1 MESTLNYYFNFDM
14 YARSPNF
21 YFKNHDRINTCFGTL
36 LTLIYIVVSLT
47 LFIYQLIMTIQR
59 KNFKVYDSTIYGQ
72 EMPFID
78 LNSNTL
84 YFAFGLEDPQTMN
97 RFIDDSIY
105 VAKIVFVDKAKIND
119 ELVTVYQQNL
129 DFEKC
134 NVINFGENYQH
145 LFLEDELNNSY
156 CLKKFERNLTLAGG
170 YKYERFSYIRIR
182 IYPCVNSTEN
192 NFTCKSQEEIDRFMS
207 SGYFSIILKDIG
219 LNPSNYSIPV
229 LPTLQDLYTT
239 IDKRIYKN
247 YILNLGV
254 TEIHT
259 DIGLFQEKIKTQKY
273 LQFRKEMETFTFR
286 NEEEYYQGKSVIIAQ
301 LKLDDNINVQT
312 RSYVKIPEIF
322 STIGGYMQLMNTAFL
337 LFSIIVNKFNLE
349 LKILN
354 SIFKFNLKKK
364 KIIMK
369 LQKLN
374 DWEDMRVS
382 SIHSPTVNFK
392 KMTNISH
399 RLDLLD
405 NKSKNSLIKENE
417 INNISYLNLSENKND
432 AENKSKS
439 IILKK
444 IKRKSNALP
453 FENSKMEHSNK
464 ISKKNLNLNLRNT
477 QNHHKENGT
486 NYNLLNSKKNNFFNE
501 MSYKDFND
509 NIELNMFDYCC
520 CHLIHEKRHK
530 IIELYNIANSFYRK
544 KLDVINVFNL
554 LLLTEKNLM
563 KNNNE
568 FVYSINEELDKKKL
582 KIYGKY

>member
-1 MESTLNYYFNFDM
+1 MENKLNYYFNFDM

-36 LTLIYIVVSLT
+36 LTLVYIIVSLT
-47 LFIYQLIMTIQR
+47 LFIYHSIITIRR
-59 KNFKVYDSTIYGQ
+59 KNFKVHDSTIYGQ

-78 LNSNTL
+78 LNSNIL

-105 VAKIVFVDKAKIND
+105 VPKIVFVDKAKIND

-129 DFEKC
+129 EIEKC

-156 CLKKFERNLTLAGG
+156 CLKKFEQNLTLAGG

-182 IYPCVNSTEN
+182 IYPCVNSSEN
-192 NFTCKSQEEIDRFMS
+192 NFSCKSQEEIDRFMS

-219 LNPSNYSIPV
+219 LNPSNYPIPV

-247 YILNLGV
+247 YILNLGI

-259 DIGLFQEKIKTQKY
+259 DIGLFQESIKTQKY

-312 RSYVKIPEIF
+312 RSYIKIPEIF

-337 LFSIIVNKFNLE
+337 LLTLIVNKFYLE
-349 LKILN
+349 LKIIN

-364 KIIMK
+364 KLIMK

-374 DWEDMRVS
+374 DFEDLHIS
-382 SIHSPTVNFK
+382 NIHSPIINYK
-392 KMTNISH
+392 KMTNITQH
-399 RLDLLD
+399 LDLLD
-405 NKSKNSLIKENE
+405 NKSKNSLMKENE
-417 INNISYLNLSENKND
+417 INNISLLNFSENKND
-432 AENKSKS
+432 FDINNKNK
-439 IILKK
+439 ITILKK
-444 IKRKSNALP
+444 NKRKSNVLSV
-453 FENSKMEHSNK
+453 ENSKMEQTK
-464 ISKKNLNLNLRNT
+464 DKMSKKNLRFS
-477 QNHHKENGT
+477 QDHIKENGT
-486 NYNLLNSKKNNFFNE
+486 NFNKRNILFNE
-501 MSYKDFND
+501 FSFKDFND
-509 NIELNMFDYCC
+509 KIELNMFDYCC
-520 CHLIHEKRHK
+520 CHLVYGKRHK
-530 IIELYNIANSFYRK
+530 IIELYNITNSFYRK
-544 KLDVINVFNL
+544 KLDVVNVFNL
-554 LLLTEKNLM
+554 LLLTERNLL
-563 KNNNE
+563 KSTNE
-568 FVYSINEELDKKKL
+568 FVYSINEELENTFGLKK
-582 KIYGKY
+582 

>member
-207 SGYFSIILKDIG
+207 SGYFSII
-219 LNPSNYSIPV
+219 
-229 LPTLQDLYTT
+229 
-239 IDKRIYKN
+239 
-247 YILNLGV
+247 
-254 TEIHT
+254 
-259 DIGLFQEKIKTQKY
+259 
-273 LQFRKEMETFTFR
+273 
-286 NEEEYYQGKSVIIAQ
+286 
-301 LKLDDNINVQT
+301 
-312 RSYVKIPEIF
+312 
-322 STIGGYMQLMNTAFL
+322 
-337 LFSIIVNKFNLE
+337 
-349 LKILN
+349 
-354 SIFKFNLKKK
+354 
-364 KIIMK
+364 
-369 LQKLN
+369 
-374 DWEDMRVS
+374 
-382 SIHSPTVNFK
+382 
-392 KMTNISH
+392 
-399 RLDLLD
+399 
-405 NKSKNSLIKENE
+405 
-417 INNISYLNLSENKND
+417 
-432 AENKSKS
+432 
-439 IILKK
+439 
-444 IKRKSNALP
+444 
-453 FENSKMEHSNK
+453 
-464 ISKKNLNLNLRNT
+464 
-477 QNHHKENGT
+477 
-486 NYNLLNSKKNNFFNE
+486 
-501 MSYKDFND
+501 
-509 NIELNMFDYCC
+509 
-520 CHLIHEKRHK
+520 
-530 IIELYNIANSFYRK
+530 
-544 KLDVINVFNL
+544 
-554 LLLTEKNLM
+554 
-563 KNNNE
+563 
-568 FVYSINEELDKKKL
+568 
-582 KIYGKY
+582 

>member
-392 KMTNISH
+392 KMTNISRH
-399 RLDLLD
+399 LDLLD

-477 QNHHKENGT
+477 QEHHKENGT

-568 FVYSINEELDKKKL
+568 FVYSINEELDNTFAPKK
-582 KIYGKY
+582 

>member
-254 TEIHT
+254 TEINT

-392 KMTNISH
+392 KMTNISRH
-399 RLDLLD
+399 LDLLD

-477 QNHHKENGT
+477 QDHHKENGT
-486 NYNLLNSKKNNFFNE
+486 NHNLLNSKKNNFFNE

-568 FVYSINEELDKKKL
+568 FVYSINEELDNTFAPKK
-582 KIYGKY
+582 

>member
-477 QNHHKENGT
+477 QDHHKENGT

-501 MSYKDFND
+501 MNYKDFND

-544 KLDVINVFNL
+544 KLDVVNVFNL

-568 FVYSINEELDKKKL
+568 FVYSINEELDNTFAPKK
-582 KIYGKY
+582 

>member
-239 IDKRIYKN
+239 IDKKIYKN

-374 DWEDMRVS
+374 DWEDMRIS

-392 KMTNISH
+392 KMTNISRH
-399 RLDLLD
+399 LDLLD

-464 ISKKNLNLNLRNT
+464 ISKNNLNLNLRNT
-477 QNHHKENGT
+477 QDHHKENGT
-486 NYNLLNSKKNNFFNE
+486 NHNLLNSKKNNFFNE

-568 FVYSINEELDKKKL
+568 FVYSINEELDNTFAPKK
-582 KIYGKY
+582 

>member
-239 IDKRIYKN
+239 IDKKIYKN

-392 KMTNISH
+392 KMTNISRH
-399 RLDLLD
+399 LDLLD

-464 ISKKNLNLNLRNT
+464 ISKKNLNLRNT
-477 QNHHKENGT
+477 QDHHKENGT
-486 NYNLLNSKKNNFFNE
+486 NHNLLNSKKNNFFNE

-568 FVYSINEELDKKKL
+568 FVYSINEELDNTFAPKK
-582 KIYGKY
+582 

>member
-239 IDKRIYKN
+239 IDKKIYKN

-337 LFSIIVNKFNLE
+337 LLSIIVNKFNLE

-399 RLDLLD
+399 HLDLLD

-432 AENKSKS
+432 AENKSKN

-453 FENSKMEHSNK
+453 FENSKMELSNK

-477 QNHHKENGT
+477 QDHHKENGT

-544 KLDVINVFNL
+544 KLDVVNVFNL

-568 FVYSINEELDKKKL
+568 FVYSINEELDNTFAPKK
-582 KIYGKY
+582 

>member
-464 ISKKNLNLNLRNT
+464 ISKNNLNLNLRNT

-509 NIELNMFDYCC
+509 NVELNMFDYCC

-544 KLDVINVFNL
+544 KLDVVNVFNL

-568 FVYSINEELDKKKL
+568 FVYSINEELDNTFAPKK
-582 KIYGKY
+582 

>member
-239 IDKRIYKN
+239 IDKKIYKN

-374 DWEDMRVS
+374 DWEDMRIS

-399 RLDLLD
+399 HLDLLD

-464 ISKKNLNLNLRNT
+464 ISKNNLNLNLRNT
-477 QNHHKENGT
+477 QDHHKENGT
-486 NYNLLNSKKNNFFNE
+486 NHNLLNSKKNNFFNE
-501 MSYKDFND
+501 MNYKDFND

-568 FVYSINEELDKKKL
+568 FVYSINEELDNTFAPKK
-582 KIYGKY
+582 

>member
-374 DWEDMRVS
+374 DWEDMRIS

-464 ISKKNLNLNLRNT
+464 ISKNNLNLNLRNT

-486 NYNLLNSKKNNFFNE
+486 NYNLLNSKK
-501 MSYKDFND
+501 K
-509 NIELNMFDYCC
+509 
-520 CHLIHEKRHK
+520 
-530 IIELYNIANSFYRK
+530 
-544 KLDVINVFNL
+544 
-554 LLLTEKNLM
+554 
-563 KNNNE
+563 
-568 FVYSINEELDKKKL
+568 
-582 KIYGKY
+582 

>member
-337 LFSIIVNKFNLE
+337 LLSIIVNKFNLE

-399 RLDLLD
+399 HLDLLD

-477 QNHHKENGT
+477 QEHYKENGT
-486 NYNLLNSKKNNFFNE
+486 NYNLLISKKNNFFNE

-544 KLDVINVFNL
+544 KLDVVNVFNL

-568 FVYSINEELDKKKL
+568 FVYSINEELDNTFAPKK
-582 KIYGKY
+582 

>member
-1 MESTLNYYFNFDM
+1 
-14 YARSPNF
+14 
-21 YFKNHDRINTCFGTL
+21 
-36 LTLIYIVVSLT
+36 
-47 LFIYQLIMTIQR
+47 
-59 KNFKVYDSTIYGQ
+59 
-72 EMPFID
+72 
-78 LNSNTL
+78 
-84 YFAFGLEDPQTMN
+84 MN

-337 LFSIIVNKFNLE
+337 LLSIIVNKFNLE

-399 RLDLLD
+399 HLDLLD

-464 ISKKNLNLNLRNT
+464 LSKNNLNLNLRNT
-477 QNHHKENGT
+477 QEHHKENGT

-568 FVYSINEELDKKKL
+568 FVYSINEELDNTFAPKK
-582 KIYGKY
+582 

>member
-145 LFLEDELNNSY
+145 LFLEDELKNSY
-156 CLKKFERNLTLAGG
+156 CLKKFERNLTLVGG

-337 LFSIIVNKFNLE
+337 LLSIIVNKFNLE

-399 RLDLLD
+399 HLDLLD

-464 ISKKNLNLNLRNT
+464 ISKKNLNLRNI
-477 QNHHKENGT
+477 QDHHKENGT

-544 KLDVINVFNL
+544 KLDVVNVFNL

-568 FVYSINEELDKKKL
+568 FVYSINEELDNTFAPKK
-582 KIYGKY
+582 

>member
-105 VAKIVFVDKAKIND
+105 AAKIVFVDKAKIND

-322 STIGGYMQLMNTAFL
+322 STIGGYMKLMNTAFL

-392 KMTNISH
+392 KMTNISRH
-399 RLDLLD
+399 LDLLD

-477 QNHHKENGT
+477 QEHHKENGT

-568 FVYSINEELDKKKL
+568 FVYSINEELDNTFAPKK
-582 KIYGKY
+582 

>member
-1 MESTLNYYFNFDM
+1 MENTLNYYFNFDM

-36 LTLIYIVVSLT
+36 LTLVYIIVSLT
-47 LFIYQLIMTIQR
+47 LFIYHSIITIQR
-59 KNFKVYDSTIYGQ
+59 KNFKVHDSTIYGQ

-78 LNSNTL
+78 LNSNIL
-84 YFAFGLEDPQTMN
+84 YFAFGLEDPLTMN

-105 VAKIVFVDKAKIND
+105 IPKIVFVDKAKIND

-129 DFEKC
+129 EIEKC

-156 CLKKFERNLTLAGG
+156 CLKKFEQNLTLAGG

-182 IYPCVNSTEN
+182 IYPCVNSSEN
-192 NFTCKSQEEIDRFMS
+192 NFSCKSQEEIDHFMS

-219 LNPSNYSIPV
+219 LNPANYSIPV
-229 LPTLQDLYTT
+229 IPTLQDLYTT

-259 DIGLFQEKIKTQKY
+259 DIGLFQEDIKTQKY

-312 RSYVKIPEIF
+312 RSYIKIPEIF

-337 LFSIIVNKFNLE
+337 LLTIIVNKFNLE
-349 LKILN
+349 LKIIN

-364 KIIMK
+364 KLIMK

-374 DWEDMRVS
+374 DYDDLHIS
-382 SIHSPTVNFK
+382 NISNIHTPVVNFK
-392 KMTNISH
+392 KMTNIAQH
-399 RLDLLD
+399 LDLLD
-405 NKSKNSLIKENE
+405 NKSKNSLMKENE
-417 INNISYLNLSENKND
+417 INNISLLNFSEDKNELDNNNKN
-432 AENKSKS
+432 K
-439 IILKK
+439 ITILKK
-444 IKRKSNALP
+444 HKRKSNALP
-453 FENSKMEHSNK
+453 IENSKMENTK
-464 ISKKNLNLNLRNT
+464 DKMSKKNLRLS
-477 QNHHKENGT
+477 QDHIKENGT
-486 NYNLLNSKKNNFFNE
+486 NFNKKNIFNE
-501 MSYKDFND
+501 LSYKDFND
-509 NIELNMFDYCC
+509 KIELNMFDYCC
-520 CHLIHEKRHK
+520 CHLVYEKRHK
-530 IIELYNIANSFYRK
+530 IIELYNITNSFYRK
-544 KLDVINVFNL
+544 KLDVVNVFNL
-554 LLLTEKNLM
+554 LLLIEKNLL
-563 KNNNE
+563 KNNSE
-568 FVYSINEELDKKKL
+568 FVHTINEELENTFGPKK
-582 KIYGKY
+582 

>member
-145 LFLEDELNNSY
+145 LFLEDELKNSY

-337 LFSIIVNKFNLE
+337 LLSIIVNKFNLE

-399 RLDLLD
+399 HLDLLD

-477 QNHHKENGT
+477 QEHHKENGT

-530 IIELYNIANSFYRK
+530 IIELYNIVNSFYRK
-544 KLDVINVFNL
+544 KLDVVNVFNL

-568 FVYSINEELDKKKL
+568 FVYSINEELDNTFAPKK
-582 KIYGKY
+582 

>member
-145 LFLEDELNNSY
+145 LFLEDELKNSY

-337 LFSIIVNKFNLE
+337 LLSIIVNKFNLE

-382 SIHSPTVNFK
+382 SIHSPTMNFK

-399 RLDLLD
+399 HLDLLD

-477 QNHHKENGT
+477 QDHHKENGT

-544 KLDVINVFNL
+544 KLDVVNVFNL

-568 FVYSINEELDKKKL
+568 FVYSINEELDNTFAPKK
-582 KIYGKY
+582 